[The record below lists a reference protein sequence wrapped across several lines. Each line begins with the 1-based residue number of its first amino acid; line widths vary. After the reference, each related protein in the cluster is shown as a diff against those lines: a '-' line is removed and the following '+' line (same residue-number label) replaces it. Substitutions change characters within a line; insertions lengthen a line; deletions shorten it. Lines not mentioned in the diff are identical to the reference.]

1 MVLDEDVAQW
11 YGNSK
16 KLKPV
21 IYLYLGLFYLPKR
34 YLTERFLSLAQAIE
48 AFHRILYG
56 GRYINEQEYK
66 NGIYQ
71 SFLRAIES
79 DSNVYNLTSE
89 FKDSLK
95 QRLSYL
101 YEFSLRKRLK
111 ELIGLNKTCFST
123 GFLTKKELRDNFI
136 ATVVNIRNKLTHLNE
151 NTDIQ
156 SIIEY
161 PELYRLYNHL
171 EALLRCCIMKFLGV
185 SEEVIKRRIEQ
196 ILMRQ

>member
-1 MVLDEDVAQW
+1 M
-11 YGNSK
+11 
-16 KLKPV
+16 
-21 IYLYLGLFYLPKR
+21 YLYLGLFYLPKR

-71 SFLRAIES
+71 SLLRAIES

-101 YEFSLRKRLK
+101 YKFSLRKRLK
-111 ELIGLNKTCFST
+111 ELIGLNKTCFLT
-123 GFLTKKELRDNFI
+123 GLKHFSG
-136 ATVVNIRNKLTHLNE
+136 RNKPQTH
-151 NTDIQ
+151 
-156 SIIEY
+156 
-161 PELYRLYNHL
+161 
-171 EALLRCCIMKFLGV
+171 AG
-185 SEEVIKRRIEQ
+185 
-196 ILMRQ
+196 